1 MTSKSLLQM
10 RGLTKVFA
18 SSAGIL
24 SRHQKQVHALVG
36 IDLDIYE
43 QETLG
48 IVGESGCGKTTLG
61 RTIMGLIAPTSG
73 QILFEGQDLVNAS
86 KEAKKSFNREM
97 QMVFQNPYTSFDPRF
112 TIIKCVTEPLKIHT
126 NLRGEALRKRARELL
141 EQVGMPGEIL
151 HRYAHEFSGGQLQ
164 RIAIA
169 RALALNPNFIV
180 LDEPTSALD
189 VSVQAQILNLLQD
202 LQRQLKLTYLF
213 ISHDLSVVQHISNRV
228 AVMYLGKIVEQNT
241 SEAIFEGQ
249 AHHPYTQA
257 LLSAMPTVVKEL
269 RHEQIILE
277 GSVPDAANPPKGCNF
292 HPRCPVAMPICS
304 RVEPSLDKSGA
315 GHPVACFIVNPIEKS
330 TQKMVQ

>member
-1 MTSKSLLQM
+1 MRRKSLLQIK
-10 RGLTKVFA
+10 GLSKVFA
-18 SSAGIL
+18 SSAGLL
-24 SRHQKQVHALVG
+24 SRHPKQVHALDG

-61 RTIMGLIAPTSG
+61 RTIIGLIAPTSG
-73 QILFEGQDLVNAS
+73 QILYDGQDLVNAS

-112 TIIKCVTEPLKIHT
+112 TIIKCVSEPLKIHT
-126 NLRGEALRKRARELL
+126 KLRGEALTIRARELL

-169 RALALNPNFIV
+169 RALALNPKLIV

-189 VSVQAQILNLLQD
+189 VSVQAQIINLLQD
-202 LQRQLKLTYLF
+202 LQRQFKLTYLF

-228 AVMYLGKIVEQNT
+228 TVMYLGKIVEQNT
-241 SEAIFEGQ
+241 SESIFEGQ

-257 LLSAMPTVVKEL
+257 LLSAMPSVVKEL
-269 RHEQIILE
+269 RREQIILE
-277 GSVPDAANPPKGCNF
+277 GSVPDAANPPNGCNF

-304 RVEPSLDKSGA
+304 KVEPVLDNSGA
-315 GHPVACFIVNPIEKS
+315 GHPVACFVVNPIEKS
-330 TQKMVQ
+330 TDEIIQ